1 MAQRPRPE
9 DIKGTHMKP
18 FMVITLTDKD
28 ETFVTFADSLEA
40 AEAIRQNAECGM
52 GWYAEVYKRDPAEG
66 YTLLYA

>member
-1 MAQRPRPE
+1 
-9 DIKGTHMKP
+9 MKP